1 MKHARQ
7 GFTLLE
13 LLVVVG
19 IIAILAAIALP
30 NLQAARVRS
39 KVARVQGDL
48 NTLATALE
56 CYAVDHNVY
65 PLNAGGIGLS
75 GALANLVSPTSYIAK
90 LPPDVFLKG
99 PGYAYFA
106 SGRFT
111 DILAEPYGSYRLTSV
126 GPDGESSPGRIV
138 VYDPTNGA
146 ISGGDILV
154 THRSKD
160 PAAIAAMA
168 GAGEL

>member
-1 MKHARQ
+1 
-7 GFTLLE
+7 LLE

-39 KVARVQGDL
+39 KVARVQADL

-56 CYAVDHNVY
+56 CYAVDNNVY

-75 GALANLVSPTSYIAK
+75 GALTNLVSPTSYIAK
-90 LPPDVFLKG
+90 LPPDVFLQG

-106 SGRFT
+106 SGRFS
-111 DILAEPYGSYRLTSV
+111 DVLKEPHGSYRLSSV
-126 GPDGESSPGRIV
+126 GPDGETTPGRIV
-138 VYDPTNGA
+138 VYDPTNGVV
-146 ISGGDILV
+146 SGGDILV

-160 PAAIAAMA
+160 PAAIAARA
-168 GAGEL
+168 ASGDL